1 MTAMQI
7 TMGDWVQIRAGSG
20 LRRLAQAA
28 CIAVFALAGAAVA
41 QEAPGAGPSAGP
53 GDEPSDARGPAGLGG
68 GAAPAALSAPDALGP
83 RSAPETIDDIL
94 AEFLPRMRNGAT
106 PSPAPNSAPNPASS
120 PETGDDGVVGLIEAP
135 EGAPGVDADTAAAE
149 ISYPEDMDAMG
160 VASFAESQPQARA
173 MMSGPI
179 GHPPVVVELFTSQG
193 CSSCPPA
200 DEMLGDLADRDDVL
214 ALSWHVD
221 YWDYLGWADE
231 FARPEFT
238 RRQQAYAHATGERA
252 IYTPQIIV
260 GGTDTL
266 IALRP
271 AELMALLQAQI
282 ARPTEVM
289 VTSNRQGDG
298 YRIEMTPRAA
308 IPARVAIVLVRYAP
322 SRKVAIMAGENRG
335 TSVEYRNVVLAV
347 ERIAEWDARVPLRM
361 TIRPGASSDATAD
374 SFPADTR
381 HAILAQEMDSRGKR
395 ASGSILAAIRLD

>member
-7 TMGDWVQIRAGSG
+7 TTGAVRQIRAGAG
-20 LRRLAQAA
+20 PRRLALAVWLAVAA
-28 CIAVFALAGAAVA
+28 LGGAAFA
-41 QEAPGAGPSAGP
+41 QQGPGNGP
-53 GDEPSDARGPAGLGG
+53 GDAPGPAGLADDG
-68 GAAPAALSAPDALGP
+68 LAPDGPSGLDAPGP
-83 RSAPETIDDIL
+83 RSSIETVEEIL
-94 AEFLPRMRNGAT
+94 SEFLPHRQNGTEQAT
-106 PSPAPNSAPNPASS
+106 QTV
-120 PETGDDGVVGLIEAP
+120 PEAEDDGVVGLIEAP

-149 ISYPEDMDAMG
+149 VIYPDDLAASD
-160 VASFAESQPQARA
+160 VAAFAETQPQAQARA
-173 MMSGPI
+173 MMPGPI

-200 DEMLGDLADRDDVL
+200 DEMLGELADREDIL

-289 VTSNRQGDG
+289 VTSSQQNDS
-298 YRIEMTPRAA
+298 YRIELTPRAA
-308 IPARVAIVLVRYAP
+308 IPTRVAIILVRYAP
-322 SRKVAIMAGENRG
+322 SRKVEIMAGENRG

-347 ERIAEWDARVPLRM
+347 ERIAEWDGRVPLRM
-361 TIRPGASSDATAD
+361 TIRPGAGVQEGAAR
-374 SFPADTR
+374 FPADTR
-381 HAILAQEMDSRGKR
+381 HAILAQELDSRSKR

>member
-7 TMGDWVQIRAGSG
+7 TMGDTVQIRAGSG
-20 LRRLAQAA
+20 LRRLALAVWVAVAA
-28 CIAVFALAGAAVA
+28 LGGAAFA
-41 QEAPGAGPSAGP
+41 QE
-53 GDEPSDARGPAGLGG
+53 GPAGGALGG
-68 GAAPAALSAPDALGP
+68 GAFAQDGPADSPDDALGSDGPFDGGAAPGELSAPAEPDP
-83 RSAPETIDDIL
+83 RAGSETVGEIL
-94 AEFLPRMRNGAT
+94 SEFLPRMRNGAAAD
-106 PSPAPNSAPNPASS
+106 PALEA
-120 PETGDDGVVGLIEAP
+120 EDDGVVGLIEAP
-135 EGAPGVDADTAAAE
+135 EGAPGVDADAVAE
-149 ISYPEDMDAMG
+149 TDYPADLDAMG
-160 VASFAESQPQARA
+160 AASFVESQPQARA
-173 MMSGPI
+173 MMPGPI
-179 GHPPVVVELFTSQG
+179 GRPPVVVELFTSQG

-221 YWDYLGWADE
+221 YWDYLGWADQ

-289 VTSNRQGDG
+289 VTSSQQEDS
-298 YRIEMTPRAA
+298 YRIELTPRAA
-308 IPARVAIVLVRYAP
+308 IPARVAIILVRYAP
-322 SRKVAIMAGENRG
+322 SRKVEIVAGENRG
-335 TSVEYRNVVLAV
+335 ISVEYRNVVLAV
-347 ERIAEWDARVPLRM
+347 ERIAEWDGRVPLRM
-361 TIRPGASSDATAD
+361 TIRPGASVEKGAG
-374 SFPADTR
+374 SFPPDTR
-381 HAILAQEMDSRGKR
+381 HAILAQEMDSRNKR

>member
-7 TMGDWVQIRAGSG
+7 TTGAVRQIRAGAG
-20 LRRLAQAA
+20 PRRLALAVWLAVAA
-28 CIAVFALAGAAVA
+28 LGGAAFA
-41 QEAPGAGPSAGP
+41 QQGPGNGP
-53 GDEPSDARGPAGLGG
+53 GDAPGPAGLADGG
-68 GAAPAALSAPDALGP
+68 PAPGGPPGPDAPGP
-83 RSAPETIDDIL
+83 RSSIETVEEIL
-94 AEFLPRMRNGAT
+94 SEFLPRKPNGAEQT
-106 PSPAPNSAPNPASS
+106 APEA
-120 PETGDDGVVGLIEAP
+120 EDDGVVGLIEAP

-149 ISYPEDMDAMG
+149 VTYPADLAASD
-160 VASFAESQPQARA
+160 VAAFAETQPQAQARA
-173 MMSGPI
+173 MMPGPI

-200 DEMLGDLADRDDVL
+200 DEMLGELADRDDVL

-289 VTSNRQGDG
+289 VTSSQQDDS
-298 YRIEMTPRAA
+298 YRIELTPRAA
-308 IPARVAIVLVRYAP
+308 IPTRVAIILVRYAP
-322 SRKVAIMAGENRG
+322 SRKVEIMAGENRG

-347 ERIAEWDARVPLRM
+347 ERIAEWDGRVPLRM
-361 TIRPGASSDATAD
+361 TVRPGAIGSGANDA
-374 SFPADTR
+374 FPPDTR
-381 HAILAQEMDSRGKR
+381 HAILAQQMDRRSKR
-395 ASGSILAAIRLD
+395 ASGPILAAIRLD